1 MSVYSIVKEEK
12 NKIIL
17 DFFVRESFLQ
27 FFSQYYIGRII
38 DWRKIMEE
46 FGYCKNCNEYV
57 PCTIRNK
64 VHIEWYKGEKICLR
78 YRTGICKHCDSEVAT
93 DSEYYIKK
101 EQYKSEIDK
110 RLKGIITLSQTNEIL
125 RKYNIGKEALS
136 IVAGFGKVTVKRYY
150 EGVMPC
156 SANSEILMS
165 FLNDES
171 FFLDCVE
178 KHKSKLT
185 NLDLY
190 LPVYPIYGNIK
201 VDSHPFGK
209 TLVSLKLPL

>member
-101 EQYKSEIDK
+101 EQYKS
-110 RLKGIITLSQTNEIL
+110 IIHAKNCQ
-125 RKYNIGKEALS
+125 
-136 IVAGFGKVTVKRYY
+136 
-150 EGVMPC
+150 
-156 SANSEILMS
+156 
-165 FLNDES
+165 
-171 FFLDCVE
+171 
-178 KHKSKLT
+178 
-185 NLDLY
+185 
-190 LPVYPIYGNIK
+190 
-201 VDSHPFGK
+201 
-209 TLVSLKLPL
+209 